1 MKLKQ
6 LMDFEMDKNKK
17 SSLQVKA
24 VKALAGFLILMFL
37 LTILSRAADS
47 LTIAKVTASAATG
60 GVISHNIEVDGNI
73 TPNKDIAIST
83 SANIKIASVEATE
96 GKTVKKGDLL
106 IQLDPADLKKK
117 LLQAQ
122 KELQV
127 AKATASDKKA
137 NEAIAADTK
146 SKSLQRTYE
155 DYNQT
160 VADANDSV
168 SKAKSDMNEAWN
180 AYNTYKNSNSNSGE
194 TDTTVSDSLKKTVE
208 EKQLAYD
215 KAVTNLDGVEKDIEA
230 DVQKEIEKA
239 SVNESGN
246 PITLTQEEKQK
257 IREQVNARPE
267 NVSLLQN
274 ANDQIN
280 TAKDALTEAENA
292 LSAYNEQQNNSSSA
306 SYDEQLK
313 TLYDDYKAKEEAY
326 NEAVKQRQSTI
337 QSANRTLEDAKA
349 PENVDTAT
357 ALTANDDL
365 EEKQLAVDE
374 LQKVMDVNGKIT
386 APSDGLITK
395 VNVTTGET
403 TTEDT
408 AIRISDQSAG
418 YKFTATLDKAS
429 AKYLSKDDKVIKSPM
444 TLAVI
449 EGLIRIAIFFI
460 YIVAISQMKDIQ
472 RVFMYHG
479 AEHKTINCIE
489 HGAELTPENA
499 AKYSRLH
506 KRCGTSFLLIVMVVS
521 IICFMFIRVDN
532 MALKIVLRVILV
544 PVIAGVS
551 FEIIQWAGRSESC
564 LVNIVS
570 KPGLMLQK
578 LTTREPDLEML
589 EVAIASIEAIYDWRQ
604 FQAENR
610 AAADGNSQK
619 TDRSNAGV
627 SQP

>member
-106 IQLDPADLKKK
+106 IQLDTADLKKK

-194 TDTTVSDSLKKTVE
+194 TDTTVRDSLEKTVE

-230 DVQKEIEKA
+230 DVQKEIKKA
-239 SVNESGN
+239 EEASKDESGN
-246 PITLTQEEKQK
+246 PITLTQEDKQK

-418 YKFTATLDKAS
+418 YKFIATLDKAS
-429 AKYLSKDDKVIKSPM
+429 AKYLSKDDKV
-444 TLAVI
+444 TLDLGNGTTVEGLMVQSIDVSAEDKNSYELTVSIPAKVKKLGSIATLKVEKASKKYDTCVPLGALHSDGDKYYVYVINEKDTILGTETAVDKVQVDILDKNNEQAAI
-449 EGLIRIAIFFI
+449 EGSFSWGQQFVLTSSKTLRNG
-460 YIVAISQMKDIQ
+460 D
-472 RVFMYHG
+472 RV
-479 AEHKTINCIE
+479 
-489 HGAELTPENA
+489 
-499 AKYSRLH
+499 RLVE
-506 KRCGTSFLLIVMVVS
+506 G
-521 IICFMFIRVDN
+521 
-532 MALKIVLRVILV
+532 
-544 PVIAGVS
+544 
-551 FEIIQWAGRSESC
+551 E
-564 LVNIVS
+564 
-570 KPGLMLQK
+570 
-578 LTTREPDLEML
+578 
-589 EVAIASIEAIYDWRQ
+589 
-604 FQAENR
+604 
-610 AAADGNSQK
+610 
-619 TDRSNAGV
+619 
-627 SQP
+627 

>member
-106 IQLDPADLKKK
+106 IQLDTADLKKK

-194 TDTTVSDSLKKTVE
+194 TDTTVSDSLEKTVE

-215 KAVTNLDGVEKDIEA
+215 KAVANLDGVEKDIEA
-230 DVQKEIEKA
+230 DVQKEIKKA
-239 SVNESGN
+239 EEASKDESGN
-246 PITLTQEEKQK
+246 PITLTQEDKQK

-429 AKYLSKDDKVIKSPM
+429 AKYLSKDDKV
-444 TLAVI
+444 TLDLGNGTTVEGLTVQSIDVSAEDKNSYELTVSIPAKVKKLGSIATLKVEKASKKYDTCVPLGALHSDGDKYYVYVINEKDTILGTETAVDKVQVDILDKNNEQAAI
-449 EGLIRIAIFFI
+449 EGSFSWGQQFVLTSSKTLRNG
-460 YIVAISQMKDIQ
+460 D
-472 RVFMYHG
+472 RVRFVEG
-479 AEHKTINCIE
+479 E
-489 HGAELTPENA
+489 
-499 AKYSRLH
+499 
-506 KRCGTSFLLIVMVVS
+506 
-521 IICFMFIRVDN
+521 
-532 MALKIVLRVILV
+532 
-544 PVIAGVS
+544 
-551 FEIIQWAGRSESC
+551 
-564 LVNIVS
+564 
-570 KPGLMLQK
+570 
-578 LTTREPDLEML
+578 
-589 EVAIASIEAIYDWRQ
+589 
-604 FQAENR
+604 
-610 AAADGNSQK
+610 
-619 TDRSNAGV
+619 
-627 SQP
+627 

>member
-6 LMDFEMDKNKK
+6 LLDFEMDKNKK

-106 IQLDPADLKKK
+106 IQLDTADLKKK

-194 TDTTVSDSLKKTVE
+194 TDTTVSDSLEKTVE

-230 DVQKEIEKA
+230 DVQKEIKKA
-239 SVNESGN
+239 EEGTDESGN
-246 PITLTQEEKQK
+246 PITLTQEDKQK

-357 ALTANDDL
+357 ALTENDDL

-429 AKYLSKDDKVIKSPM
+429 AKYLSKDDKV
-444 TLAVI
+444 TLDLGNGTTVEGLTVQSIDVSAEDKNSYELTVSIPAKVKKLGSIATLKVEKASKKYDTCVPLGALHSDGDKYYVYVINEKDTILGTETAVDKVQVDILDKNNEQAAI
-449 EGLIRIAIFFI
+449 EGSFSWGQQFVLTSSKTLRNG
-460 YIVAISQMKDIQ
+460 D
-472 RVFMYHG
+472 RV
-479 AEHKTINCIE
+479 
-489 HGAELTPENA
+489 
-499 AKYSRLH
+499 RLVE
-506 KRCGTSFLLIVMVVS
+506 G
-521 IICFMFIRVDN
+521 
-532 MALKIVLRVILV
+532 
-544 PVIAGVS
+544 
-551 FEIIQWAGRSESC
+551 E
-564 LVNIVS
+564 
-570 KPGLMLQK
+570 
-578 LTTREPDLEML
+578 
-589 EVAIASIEAIYDWRQ
+589 
-604 FQAENR
+604 
-610 AAADGNSQK
+610 
-619 TDRSNAGV
+619 
-627 SQP
+627 

>member
-96 GKTVKKGDLL
+96 GKNVKKGDLL
-106 IQLDPADLKKK
+106 IQLDTADLKKK

-146 SKSLQRTYE
+146 SKSLQRSYE

-168 SKAKSDMNEAWN
+168 SKAESDMNEAWN

-194 TDTTVSDSLKKTVE
+194 TDTTVRDSLEKTVE

-230 DVQKEIEKA
+230 DVRKEIDKA
-239 SVNESGN
+239 EEASKDESGN

-313 TLYDDYKAKEEAY
+313 TLYNDYKAKEEAY

-429 AKYLSKDDKVIKSPM
+429 AKYLSKDDKV
-444 TLAVI
+444 TLDLGNGTTVEGLMVQSIDVSAEDKNSYELTVSIPAKVKKLGSIATLKVEKASKKYDTCVPLGALHSDGDKYYVYVINEKDTILGTETAVDKVQVDILDKNNEQAAI
-449 EGLIRIAIFFI
+449 EGSFSWGQKFVLTSSKTLRNG
-460 YIVAISQMKDIQ
+460 D
-472 RVFMYHG
+472 RV
-479 AEHKTINCIE
+479 
-489 HGAELTPENA
+489 
-499 AKYSRLH
+499 RLVE
-506 KRCGTSFLLIVMVVS
+506 G
-521 IICFMFIRVDN
+521 
-532 MALKIVLRVILV
+532 
-544 PVIAGVS
+544 
-551 FEIIQWAGRSESC
+551 E
-564 LVNIVS
+564 
-570 KPGLMLQK
+570 
-578 LTTREPDLEML
+578 
-589 EVAIASIEAIYDWRQ
+589 
-604 FQAENR
+604 
-610 AAADGNSQK
+610 
-619 TDRSNAGV
+619 
-627 SQP
+627 

>member
-106 IQLDPADLKKK
+106 IQLDTADLKKK

-215 KAVTNLDGVEKDIEA
+215 KAVANLDGVEKDIEA
-230 DVQKEIEKA
+230 DVQKEIKKA
-239 SVNESGN
+239 EEASKDESGN
-246 PITLTQEEKQK
+246 PITLTQEDKQK

-429 AKYLSKDDKVIKSPM
+429 AKYLSKDDKV
-444 TLAVI
+444 TLDLGNGTTVEGLMVQSIDVSAEDKNSYELTVSIPAKVKKLGSIATLKVEKASKKYDTCVPLGALHSDGDKYYVYVINEKDTILGTETAVDKVQVDILDKNNEQAAI
-449 EGLIRIAIFFI
+449 EGSFSWGQKFVLTSSKTLRNG
-460 YIVAISQMKDIQ
+460 D
-472 RVFMYHG
+472 RV
-479 AEHKTINCIE
+479 
-489 HGAELTPENA
+489 
-499 AKYSRLH
+499 RLVE
-506 KRCGTSFLLIVMVVS
+506 G
-521 IICFMFIRVDN
+521 
-532 MALKIVLRVILV
+532 
-544 PVIAGVS
+544 
-551 FEIIQWAGRSESC
+551 E
-564 LVNIVS
+564 
-570 KPGLMLQK
+570 
-578 LTTREPDLEML
+578 
-589 EVAIASIEAIYDWRQ
+589 
-604 FQAENR
+604 
-610 AAADGNSQK
+610 
-619 TDRSNAGV
+619 
-627 SQP
+627 

>member
-106 IQLDPADLKKK
+106 IQLDTADLKKK
-117 LLQAQ
+117 LLKAQ

-194 TDTTVSDSLKKTVE
+194 TDTTVRDSLEKTVE

-215 KAVTNLDGVEKDIEA
+215 KAVANLDGVEKDIEA
-230 DVQKEIEKA
+230 DVQKEIKKA
-239 SVNESGN
+239 EEASKDESGN

-313 TLYDDYKAKEEAY
+313 TLYNDYKAKEEAY

-429 AKYLSKDDKVIKSPM
+429 AKYLSKDDKV
-444 TLAVI
+444 TLDLGNGTTVEGLTVQSIDVSAEDKNSYELTVSIPAKVKKLGSIATLKVEKASKKYDTCVPLGALHSDGDKYYVYVINEKDTILGTETAVDKAQVDILDKNNEQAAI
-449 EGLIRIAIFFI
+449 EGSFSWGQQFVLTSSKTLRNG
-460 YIVAISQMKDIQ
+460 D
-472 RVFMYHG
+472 RV
-479 AEHKTINCIE
+479 
-489 HGAELTPENA
+489 
-499 AKYSRLH
+499 RLVE
-506 KRCGTSFLLIVMVVS
+506 G
-521 IICFMFIRVDN
+521 
-532 MALKIVLRVILV
+532 
-544 PVIAGVS
+544 
-551 FEIIQWAGRSESC
+551 E
-564 LVNIVS
+564 
-570 KPGLMLQK
+570 
-578 LTTREPDLEML
+578 
-589 EVAIASIEAIYDWRQ
+589 
-604 FQAENR
+604 
-610 AAADGNSQK
+610 
-619 TDRSNAGV
+619 
-627 SQP
+627 

>member
-106 IQLDPADLKKK
+106 IQLDTADLKKK

-194 TDTTVSDSLKKTVE
+194 TDTTVRDSLEKPVE
-208 EKQLAYD
+208 AKQLAYD
-215 KAVTNLDGVEKDIEA
+215 KAVANLDGVEKDIEA
-230 DVQKEIEKA
+230 DVRKEIDKA
-239 SVNESGN
+239 EEASKDESGN
-246 PITLTQEEKQK
+246 STLTQEDKQK

-429 AKYLSKDDKVIKSPM
+429 AKYLSKDDKV
-444 TLAVI
+444 TLDLGNGTTVEGLTVQSIDVSAEDKNSYELTVSIPAKVKKLGSIATLKVEKASKKYDTCVPLGALHSDGDKYYVYVINEKDTILGTETAVDKVQVDILDKNNEQAAI
-449 EGLIRIAIFFI
+449 EGSFSWGQQFVLTSSKTLRNG
-460 YIVAISQMKDIQ
+460 D
-472 RVFMYHG
+472 RV
-479 AEHKTINCIE
+479 
-489 HGAELTPENA
+489 
-499 AKYSRLH
+499 RLVE
-506 KRCGTSFLLIVMVVS
+506 G
-521 IICFMFIRVDN
+521 
-532 MALKIVLRVILV
+532 
-544 PVIAGVS
+544 
-551 FEIIQWAGRSESC
+551 E
-564 LVNIVS
+564 
-570 KPGLMLQK
+570 
-578 LTTREPDLEML
+578 
-589 EVAIASIEAIYDWRQ
+589 
-604 FQAENR
+604 
-610 AAADGNSQK
+610 
-619 TDRSNAGV
+619 
-627 SQP
+627 

>member
-106 IQLDPADLKKK
+106 IQLDTADLKKK
-117 LLQAQ
+117 LLKAQ

-146 SKSLQRTYE
+146 TKSLQRSYE

-194 TDTTVSDSLKKTVE
+194 TDTTVSDSLEKTVE

-215 KAVTNLDGVEKDIEA
+215 KAVANLDGVEKVIEE
-230 DVQKEIEKA
+230 EIKKA
-239 SVNESGN
+239 EEASKDESGN
-246 PITLTQEEKQK
+246 STLTQENKQK
-257 IREQVNARPE
+257 IRERVNA
-267 NVSLLQN
+267 SLMQD
-274 ANDQIN
+274 AN
-280 TAKDALTEAENA
+280 TAKNALTEAENA

-326 NEAVKQRQSTI
+326 NEAVK
-337 QSANRTLEDAKA
+337 
-349 PENVDTAT
+349 
-357 ALTANDDL
+357 
-365 EEKQLAVDE
+365 
-374 LQKVMDVNGKIT
+374 
-386 APSDGLITK
+386 
-395 VNVTTGET
+395 
-403 TTEDT
+403 
-408 AIRISDQSAG
+408 
-418 YKFTATLDKAS
+418 
-429 AKYLSKDDKVIKSPM
+429 
-444 TLAVI
+444 
-449 EGLIRIAIFFI
+449 
-460 YIVAISQMKDIQ
+460 
-472 RVFMYHG
+472 
-479 AEHKTINCIE
+479 
-489 HGAELTPENA
+489 
-499 AKYSRLH
+499 
-506 KRCGTSFLLIVMVVS
+506 
-521 IICFMFIRVDN
+521 
-532 MALKIVLRVILV
+532 
-544 PVIAGVS
+544 
-551 FEIIQWAGRSESC
+551 
-564 LVNIVS
+564 
-570 KPGLMLQK
+570 
-578 LTTREPDLEML
+578 
-589 EVAIASIEAIYDWRQ
+589 
-604 FQAENR
+604 
-610 AAADGNSQK
+610 
-619 TDRSNAGV
+619 
-627 SQP
+627 

>member
-106 IQLDPADLKKK
+106 IQLDTADLKKK

-418 YKFTATLDKAS
+418 YKFTTTLDKAS
-429 AKYLSKDDKVIKSPM
+429 AKYLSKDDKV
-444 TLAVI
+444 TLDLGNGTTVEGLTVQSIDVSAEDKNSYELTVSIPAKVKKLGSIATLKVEKASKKYDTCVPLGALHSDGDKYYVYVINEKDTILGTETAVDKVQVDILDKNNEQAAI
-449 EGLIRIAIFFI
+449 EGSFSWGQQFVLTSSKTLRNG
-460 YIVAISQMKDIQ
+460 D
-472 RVFMYHG
+472 RV
-479 AEHKTINCIE
+479 
-489 HGAELTPENA
+489 
-499 AKYSRLH
+499 RLVE
-506 KRCGTSFLLIVMVVS
+506 G
-521 IICFMFIRVDN
+521 
-532 MALKIVLRVILV
+532 
-544 PVIAGVS
+544 
-551 FEIIQWAGRSESC
+551 E
-564 LVNIVS
+564 
-570 KPGLMLQK
+570 
-578 LTTREPDLEML
+578 
-589 EVAIASIEAIYDWRQ
+589 
-604 FQAENR
+604 
-610 AAADGNSQK
+610 
-619 TDRSNAGV
+619 
-627 SQP
+627 

>member
-96 GKTVKKGDLL
+96 GKNVKKGDLL
-106 IQLDPADLKKK
+106 IQLDTADLKKK

-146 SKSLQRTYE
+146 SKSLQRSYE

-160 VADANDSV
+160 VADANGSV

-180 AYNTYKNSNSNSGE
+180 AYNTYKNSNSDSGE

-313 TLYDDYKAKEEAY
+313 TLYNDYKAKEEAY

-365 EEKQLAVDE
+365 EEKQLAVDK

-418 YKFTATLDKAS
+418 YKFTATLDKTS
-429 AKYLSKDDKVIKSPM
+429 A
-444 TLAVI
+444 
-449 EGLIRIAIFFI
+449 
-460 YIVAISQMKDIQ
+460 
-472 RVFMYHG
+472 
-479 AEHKTINCIE
+479 
-489 HGAELTPENA
+489 
-499 AKYSRLH
+499 
-506 KRCGTSFLLIVMVVS
+506 
-521 IICFMFIRVDN
+521 
-532 MALKIVLRVILV
+532 
-544 PVIAGVS
+544 
-551 FEIIQWAGRSESC
+551 
-564 LVNIVS
+564 
-570 KPGLMLQK
+570 
-578 LTTREPDLEML
+578 
-589 EVAIASIEAIYDWRQ
+589 
-604 FQAENR
+604 
-610 AAADGNSQK
+610 
-619 TDRSNAGV
+619 
-627 SQP
+627 

>member
-274 ANDQIN
+274 ADDQIN

-374 LQKVMDVNGKIT
+374 LQNVMDVNGKIT

-429 AKYLSKDDKVIKSPM
+429 AKYLSKDDKV
-444 TLAVI
+444 TLDLGNGTTVEGLTVQSIDVSAEDKNSYELTVSIPAKVKKLGSIATLKVEKASKKYDTCVPLGALHSDGDKYYVYVINEKDTILGTETAVDKVQVDILDKNNEQAAI
-449 EGLIRIAIFFI
+449 EGSFSWGQQFVLTSSKTLRNG
-460 YIVAISQMKDIQ
+460 D
-472 RVFMYHG
+472 RV
-479 AEHKTINCIE
+479 
-489 HGAELTPENA
+489 
-499 AKYSRLH
+499 RLVE
-506 KRCGTSFLLIVMVVS
+506 G
-521 IICFMFIRVDN
+521 
-532 MALKIVLRVILV
+532 
-544 PVIAGVS
+544 
-551 FEIIQWAGRSESC
+551 E
-564 LVNIVS
+564 
-570 KPGLMLQK
+570 
-578 LTTREPDLEML
+578 
-589 EVAIASIEAIYDWRQ
+589 
-604 FQAENR
+604 
-610 AAADGNSQK
+610 
-619 TDRSNAGV
+619 
-627 SQP
+627 

>member
-106 IQLDPADLKKK
+106 IQLDTADLKKK
-117 LLQAQ
+117 LLKAQ

-194 TDTTVSDSLKKTVE
+194 TDTTVSDSLEKTVE

-215 KAVTNLDGVEKDIEA
+215 KAVANLDGVEKVIEE
-230 DVQKEIEKA
+230 DVRKEIKNA
-239 SVNESGN
+239 ESGN
-246 PITLTQEEKQK
+246 STLTPEE
-257 IREQVNARPE
+257 IREKVNARPE

-357 ALTANDDL
+357 ALTENDDL

-429 AKYLSKDDKVIKSPM
+429 AKYLSKDDKV
-444 TLAVI
+444 TLDLGNGTTVEGLTVQSIDVSAEDKNSYELTVSIPAKVKKLGSIATLKVEKASKKYDTCVPLGALHSDGDKYYVYVINEKDTILGTETAVDKVQVDILDKNNEQAAI
-449 EGLIRIAIFFI
+449 EGSFSWGQQFVLTSSKTLRNG
-460 YIVAISQMKDIQ
+460 D
-472 RVFMYHG
+472 RV
-479 AEHKTINCIE
+479 
-489 HGAELTPENA
+489 
-499 AKYSRLH
+499 RLVE
-506 KRCGTSFLLIVMVVS
+506 G
-521 IICFMFIRVDN
+521 
-532 MALKIVLRVILV
+532 
-544 PVIAGVS
+544 
-551 FEIIQWAGRSESC
+551 E
-564 LVNIVS
+564 
-570 KPGLMLQK
+570 
-578 LTTREPDLEML
+578 
-589 EVAIASIEAIYDWRQ
+589 
-604 FQAENR
+604 
-610 AAADGNSQK
+610 
-619 TDRSNAGV
+619 
-627 SQP
+627 

>member
-106 IQLDPADLKKK
+106 IQLDTADLKKK
-117 LLQAQ
+117 LLKAQ

-146 SKSLQRTYE
+146 SKSLQRSYE

-168 SKAKSDMNEAWN
+168 SKAESDMNEAWN

-194 TDTTVSDSLKKTVE
+194 TDTTVSDSLEKTVE

-215 KAVTNLDGVEKDIEA
+215 KAVANLDGVEKVIEE
-230 DVQKEIEKA
+230 DVRKEIKNA
-239 SVNESGN
+239 ESGN
-246 PITLTQEEKQK
+246 STLTPEK
-257 IREQVNARPE
+257 IREKVNARPE

-357 ALTANDDL
+357 ALTENDDL

-429 AKYLSKDDKVIKSPM
+429 AKYLSKDDKV
-444 TLAVI
+444 TLDLGNGTTVEGLTVQSIDVSAEDKNSYELTVSIPAKVKKLGSIATLKVEKASKKYDTCVPLGALHSDGDKYYVYVINEKDTILGTETAVDKVQVDILDKNNEQAAI
-449 EGLIRIAIFFI
+449 EGSFSWGQQFVLTSSKTLRNG
-460 YIVAISQMKDIQ
+460 D
-472 RVFMYHG
+472 RV
-479 AEHKTINCIE
+479 
-489 HGAELTPENA
+489 
-499 AKYSRLH
+499 RLVE
-506 KRCGTSFLLIVMVVS
+506 G
-521 IICFMFIRVDN
+521 
-532 MALKIVLRVILV
+532 
-544 PVIAGVS
+544 
-551 FEIIQWAGRSESC
+551 E
-564 LVNIVS
+564 
-570 KPGLMLQK
+570 
-578 LTTREPDLEML
+578 
-589 EVAIASIEAIYDWRQ
+589 
-604 FQAENR
+604 
-610 AAADGNSQK
+610 
-619 TDRSNAGV
+619 
-627 SQP
+627 

>member
-106 IQLDPADLKKK
+106 IQLDTADLKKK
-117 LLQAQ
+117 LLKAQ

-194 TDTTVSDSLKKTVE
+194 TDTTVSDSLEKTVE

-230 DVQKEIEKA
+230 DVQKEIKKA
-239 SVNESGN
+239 EEGTDESGN

-357 ALTANDDL
+357 ALTENDDL

-429 AKYLSKDDKVIKSPM
+429 AKYLSKDDKV
-444 TLAVI
+444 TLDLGNGTTVEGLTVQSIDVSAEDKNSYELTVSIPAKVKKLGSIATLKVEKASKKYDTCVPLGALHSDGDKYYVYVINEKDTILGTETAVDKVQVDILDKNNEQAAI
-449 EGLIRIAIFFI
+449 EGSFSWGQQFVLTSSKTLRNG
-460 YIVAISQMKDIQ
+460 D
-472 RVFMYHG
+472 RV
-479 AEHKTINCIE
+479 
-489 HGAELTPENA
+489 
-499 AKYSRLH
+499 RLVE
-506 KRCGTSFLLIVMVVS
+506 G
-521 IICFMFIRVDN
+521 
-532 MALKIVLRVILV
+532 
-544 PVIAGVS
+544 
-551 FEIIQWAGRSESC
+551 E
-564 LVNIVS
+564 
-570 KPGLMLQK
+570 
-578 LTTREPDLEML
+578 
-589 EVAIASIEAIYDWRQ
+589 
-604 FQAENR
+604 
-610 AAADGNSQK
+610 
-619 TDRSNAGV
+619 
-627 SQP
+627 

>member
-37 LTILSRAADS
+37 LTILSRTADS

-106 IQLDPADLKKK
+106 IQLDTADLKKK

-180 AYNTYKNSNSNSGE
+180 AYNTYKNSNSNSVE
-194 TDTTVSDSLKKTVE
+194 TDTTVRDSLEKTVE

-215 KAVTNLDGVEKDIEA
+215 KAVANLDGVEKDIEA
-230 DVQKEIEKA
+230 DVQKEIKKA
-239 SVNESGN
+239 EEASKDESGN

-429 AKYLSKDDKVIKSPM
+429 AKYLSKDDKV
-444 TLAVI
+444 TLDLGNGTTVEGLTVQSIDVSAEDKNSYELTVSIPAKVKKLGSIATLKVEKASKKYDTCVPLGALHSDGDKYYVYVINEKDTILGTETAVDKVQVDILDKNNEQAAI
-449 EGLIRIAIFFI
+449 EGSFSWGQKFVLTSSKTLRNG
-460 YIVAISQMKDIQ
+460 D
-472 RVFMYHG
+472 RV
-479 AEHKTINCIE
+479 
-489 HGAELTPENA
+489 
-499 AKYSRLH
+499 RLVE
-506 KRCGTSFLLIVMVVS
+506 G
-521 IICFMFIRVDN
+521 
-532 MALKIVLRVILV
+532 
-544 PVIAGVS
+544 
-551 FEIIQWAGRSESC
+551 E
-564 LVNIVS
+564 
-570 KPGLMLQK
+570 
-578 LTTREPDLEML
+578 
-589 EVAIASIEAIYDWRQ
+589 
-604 FQAENR
+604 
-610 AAADGNSQK
+610 
-619 TDRSNAGV
+619 
-627 SQP
+627 

>member
-106 IQLDPADLKKK
+106 IQLDTADLKKK

-194 TDTTVSDSLKKTVE
+194 TDTTVRDSLEKTVE

-230 DVQKEIEKA
+230 DVQKEIKKA
-239 SVNESGN
+239 KEASKDESGN
-246 PITLTQEEKQK
+246 LITLTQEEKQK

-429 AKYLSKDDKVIKSPM
+429 AKYLSKDDKV
-444 TLAVI
+444 TLDLGNGTTVEGLTVQSIDVSAEDKNSYELTVSIPAKVKKLGSIATLKVEKASKKYDTCVPLGALHSDGDKYYVYVINEKDTILGTETAVDKVQVDILDKNNEQAAI
-449 EGLIRIAIFFI
+449 EGSFSWGQQFVLTSSKTLRNG
-460 YIVAISQMKDIQ
+460 D
-472 RVFMYHG
+472 RV
-479 AEHKTINCIE
+479 
-489 HGAELTPENA
+489 
-499 AKYSRLH
+499 RLVE
-506 KRCGTSFLLIVMVVS
+506 G
-521 IICFMFIRVDN
+521 
-532 MALKIVLRVILV
+532 
-544 PVIAGVS
+544 
-551 FEIIQWAGRSESC
+551 E
-564 LVNIVS
+564 
-570 KPGLMLQK
+570 
-578 LTTREPDLEML
+578 
-589 EVAIASIEAIYDWRQ
+589 
-604 FQAENR
+604 
-610 AAADGNSQK
+610 
-619 TDRSNAGV
+619 
-627 SQP
+627 

>member
-106 IQLDPADLKKK
+106 IQLDTADLKKK

-168 SKAKSDMNEAWN
+168 SKAESDMNEAWN

-194 TDTTVSDSLKKTVE
+194 TDTTVSDSLEKTVE

-215 KAVTNLDGVEKDIEA
+215 KAVANLDGVEKVIEE
-230 DVQKEIEKA
+230 EIKKA
-239 SVNESGN
+239 ESGN
-246 PITLTQEEKQK
+246 STPTPEGKQK
-257 IREQVNARPE
+257 IREQVNA
-267 NVSLLQN
+267 SLMQ
-274 ANDQIN
+274 DVN

-429 AKYLSKDDKVIKSPM
+429 AKYLSKDDKV
-444 TLAVI
+444 TLDLGNGTTVEGLTVQSIDVSAEDKNSYELTVSIPAKVKKLGSIATLKVEKASKKYDTCVPLGALHSDGDKYYVYVINEKDTILGTETAVDKVQVDILDKNNEQAAI
-449 EGLIRIAIFFI
+449 EGSFSWGQKFVLTSSKTLRNG
-460 YIVAISQMKDIQ
+460 D
-472 RVFMYHG
+472 RV
-479 AEHKTINCIE
+479 
-489 HGAELTPENA
+489 
-499 AKYSRLH
+499 RLVE
-506 KRCGTSFLLIVMVVS
+506 G
-521 IICFMFIRVDN
+521 
-532 MALKIVLRVILV
+532 
-544 PVIAGVS
+544 
-551 FEIIQWAGRSESC
+551 E
-564 LVNIVS
+564 
-570 KPGLMLQK
+570 
-578 LTTREPDLEML
+578 
-589 EVAIASIEAIYDWRQ
+589 
-604 FQAENR
+604 
-610 AAADGNSQK
+610 
-619 TDRSNAGV
+619 
-627 SQP
+627 

>member
-117 LLQAQ
+117 LLKAQ

-194 TDTTVSDSLKKTVE
+194 TDTTVSDSLEKTVE

-215 KAVTNLDGVEKDIEA
+215 KAVANLDGVEKDIEA
-230 DVQKEIEKA
+230 DVQKEIKKA
-239 SVNESGN
+239 EEASKDESGN
-246 PITLTQEEKQK
+246 LITLTQEDKQK

-274 ANDQIN
+274 VNDQIN

-357 ALTANDDL
+357 ALTENDDL

-418 YKFTATLDKAS
+418 YKFTAILDKAS
-429 AKYLSKDDKVIKSPM
+429 AKYLSKDDKV
-444 TLAVI
+444 TLDLGNGTTVEGLTVQSIDVSAEDKNSYELTVSIPAKVKKLGSIATLKVEKASKKYDTCVPLGALHSDGDKYYVYVINEKDTILGTETAVDKVQVDILDKNNEQAAI
-449 EGLIRIAIFFI
+449 EGSFSWGQQFVLTSSKTLRNG
-460 YIVAISQMKDIQ
+460 D
-472 RVFMYHG
+472 RV
-479 AEHKTINCIE
+479 
-489 HGAELTPENA
+489 
-499 AKYSRLH
+499 RLVE
-506 KRCGTSFLLIVMVVS
+506 G
-521 IICFMFIRVDN
+521 
-532 MALKIVLRVILV
+532 
-544 PVIAGVS
+544 
-551 FEIIQWAGRSESC
+551 E
-564 LVNIVS
+564 
-570 KPGLMLQK
+570 
-578 LTTREPDLEML
+578 
-589 EVAIASIEAIYDWRQ
+589 
-604 FQAENR
+604 
-610 AAADGNSQK
+610 
-619 TDRSNAGV
+619 
-627 SQP
+627 

>member
-96 GKTVKKGDLL
+96 GKNVKKGDLL
-106 IQLDPADLKKK
+106 IQLDTADLKKK

-194 TDTTVSDSLKKTVE
+194 TDTTVRDSLEKTVE

-230 DVQKEIEKA
+230 DVQKEIKKA
-239 SVNESGN
+239 EEASKDESGN
-246 PITLTQEEKQK
+246 LITLTQEEKQK

-313 TLYDDYKAKEEAY
+313 TLYNDYKAKEEAY

-374 LQKVMDVNGKIT
+374 LQKMMDVNGKIT

-408 AIRISDQSAG
+408 SIRISDQSAG

-429 AKYLSKDDKVIKSPM
+429 AKYLSKDDKV
-444 TLAVI
+444 TLDLGNGTTVEGLTVQSIDVSAEDKNSYELTVSIPAKVKKLGSIATLKVEKASKKYDTCVPLGALHSDGDKYYVYVINEKDTILGTETAVDKVQVDILDKNNEQAAI
-449 EGLIRIAIFFI
+449 EGSFSWGQKFVLTSSKTLRNG
-460 YIVAISQMKDIQ
+460 D
-472 RVFMYHG
+472 RV
-479 AEHKTINCIE
+479 
-489 HGAELTPENA
+489 
-499 AKYSRLH
+499 RLVE
-506 KRCGTSFLLIVMVVS
+506 G
-521 IICFMFIRVDN
+521 
-532 MALKIVLRVILV
+532 
-544 PVIAGVS
+544 
-551 FEIIQWAGRSESC
+551 E
-564 LVNIVS
+564 
-570 KPGLMLQK
+570 
-578 LTTREPDLEML
+578 
-589 EVAIASIEAIYDWRQ
+589 
-604 FQAENR
+604 
-610 AAADGNSQK
+610 
-619 TDRSNAGV
+619 
-627 SQP
+627 

>member
-6 LMDFEMDKNKK
+6 LMDFEMDKNEK

-106 IQLDPADLKKK
+106 IQLDTADLKKK

-137 NEAIAADTK
+137 NEAIAADMKT
-146 SKSLQRTYE
+146 KSLQRSYE

-194 TDTTVSDSLKKTVE
+194 TDTTVSDSLEKTVE

-215 KAVTNLDGVEKDIEA
+215 KAVANLDGVEKVIEE

-239 SVNESGN
+239 KVDEHNN
-246 PITLTQEEKQK
+246 PVTLTPEGEQK

-429 AKYLSKDDKVIKSPM
+429 AKYLSKDDKV
-444 TLAVI
+444 TLDLGNGTTVEGLTVQSIDVSAEDKNSYELTVSIPAKVKKLGSIATLKVEKASKKYDTCVPLGALHSDGDKYYVYVINEKDTILGTETAVDKVQVDILDKNNEQAAI
-449 EGLIRIAIFFI
+449 EGSFSWGQQFVLTSSKTLRNG
-460 YIVAISQMKDIQ
+460 D
-472 RVFMYHG
+472 RV
-479 AEHKTINCIE
+479 
-489 HGAELTPENA
+489 
-499 AKYSRLH
+499 RLVE
-506 KRCGTSFLLIVMVVS
+506 G
-521 IICFMFIRVDN
+521 
-532 MALKIVLRVILV
+532 
-544 PVIAGVS
+544 
-551 FEIIQWAGRSESC
+551 E
-564 LVNIVS
+564 
-570 KPGLMLQK
+570 
-578 LTTREPDLEML
+578 
-589 EVAIASIEAIYDWRQ
+589 
-604 FQAENR
+604 
-610 AAADGNSQK
+610 
-619 TDRSNAGV
+619 
-627 SQP
+627 

>member
-106 IQLDPADLKKK
+106 IQLDTDDLKKK

-146 SKSLQRTYE
+146 SKSLQRSYE

-168 SKAKSDMNEAWN
+168 SKAKSAMNEAWN

-194 TDTTVSDSLKKTVE
+194 TDTTVSDSLEKTVE

-215 KAVTNLDGVEKDIEA
+215 KAVANLDGVEKDIEA
-230 DVQKEIEKA
+230 AV
-239 SVNESGN
+239 
-246 PITLTQEEKQK
+246 QEEIKKAEGDSQDEEQK

-267 NVSLLQN
+267 NVSKLQD
-274 ANDQIN
+274 ANDEIN
-280 TAKDALTEAENA
+280 KAKDALTEAENA

-337 QSANRTLEDAKA
+337 QSADRTLEDAKA

-357 ALTANDDL
+357 ALTENDDL

-429 AKYLSKDDKVIKSPM
+429 AKYLSKDDKV
-444 TLAVI
+444 TLDLGNGTTVEGLTVQSIDVSAEDKNSYELTVSIPAKVKKLGSIATLKVEKASKKYDTCVPLGALHSDGDKYYVYVINEKDTILGTETAVDKVQVDILDKNNEQAAI
-449 EGLIRIAIFFI
+449 EGSFSWGQQFVLTSSKTLRNG
-460 YIVAISQMKDIQ
+460 D
-472 RVFMYHG
+472 RV
-479 AEHKTINCIE
+479 
-489 HGAELTPENA
+489 
-499 AKYSRLH
+499 RLVE
-506 KRCGTSFLLIVMVVS
+506 G
-521 IICFMFIRVDN
+521 
-532 MALKIVLRVILV
+532 
-544 PVIAGVS
+544 
-551 FEIIQWAGRSESC
+551 E
-564 LVNIVS
+564 
-570 KPGLMLQK
+570 
-578 LTTREPDLEML
+578 
-589 EVAIASIEAIYDWRQ
+589 
-604 FQAENR
+604 
-610 AAADGNSQK
+610 
-619 TDRSNAGV
+619 
-627 SQP
+627 

>member
-117 LLQAQ
+117 LLKAQ

-146 SKSLQRTYE
+146 SKSLQRSYE

-168 SKAKSDMNEAWN
+168 SKAKSAMNEAWN

-194 TDTTVSDSLKKTVE
+194 TDTTVSDSLEKTVE

-215 KAVTNLDGVEKDIEA
+215 KAVANLDGVEKDIEA
-230 DVQKEIEKA
+230 DVQKEIKKA
-239 SVNESGN
+239 EEASKDESGN
-246 PITLTQEEKQK
+246 PITLTQEDKQK

-337 QSANRTLEDAKA
+337 QSADRTLEDAKA

-357 ALTANDDL
+357 ALTENDDL

-429 AKYLSKDDKVIKSPM
+429 AKYLSKDDKV
-444 TLAVI
+444 TLDLGNGTTVEGLTVQSIDVSAEDKNSYELTVSIPAKVKKLGSIATLKVEKASKKYDTCVPLGALHSDGDKYYVYVINEKDTILGTETAVDKVQVDILDKNNEQAAI
-449 EGLIRIAIFFI
+449 EGSFSWGQQFVLTSSKTLRNG
-460 YIVAISQMKDIQ
+460 D
-472 RVFMYHG
+472 RV
-479 AEHKTINCIE
+479 
-489 HGAELTPENA
+489 
-499 AKYSRLH
+499 RLVE
-506 KRCGTSFLLIVMVVS
+506 G
-521 IICFMFIRVDN
+521 
-532 MALKIVLRVILV
+532 
-544 PVIAGVS
+544 
-551 FEIIQWAGRSESC
+551 E
-564 LVNIVS
+564 
-570 KPGLMLQK
+570 
-578 LTTREPDLEML
+578 
-589 EVAIASIEAIYDWRQ
+589 
-604 FQAENR
+604 
-610 AAADGNSQK
+610 
-619 TDRSNAGV
+619 
-627 SQP
+627 

>member
-96 GKTVKKGDLL
+96 GKTVKKGDVL
-106 IQLDPADLKKK
+106 IQLDMDDLKTK
-117 LLQAQ
+117 LLKAQ
-122 KELQV
+122 KDLAV
-127 AKATASDKKA
+127 AQATASDKKA

-146 SKSLQRTYE
+146 SKSLQRSYE

-168 SKAKSDMNEAWN
+168 SKAESDMNEAWN

-194 TDTTVSDSLKKTVE
+194 TDTTVSDSLEKTVE

-215 KAVTNLDGVEKDIEA
+215 KAVANLDGVEKDIEA
-230 DVQKEIEKA
+230 DVQKEIKKA
-239 SVNESGN
+239 EEASKDERGN
-246 PITLTQEEKQK
+246 PITLTQEDKQK

-429 AKYLSKDDKVIKSPM
+429 AKYLSKDDKV
-444 TLAVI
+444 TLDLGNGTTVEGLMVQSIDVSAEDKNSYELTVSIPAKVKKLGSIATLKVEKASKKYDTCVPLGALHSDGDKYYVYVINEKDTILGTETAVDKVQVDILDKNNEQAAI
-449 EGLIRIAIFFI
+449 EGSFSWGQKFVLTSSKTLRNG
-460 YIVAISQMKDIQ
+460 D
-472 RVFMYHG
+472 RV
-479 AEHKTINCIE
+479 
-489 HGAELTPENA
+489 
-499 AKYSRLH
+499 RLVE
-506 KRCGTSFLLIVMVVS
+506 G
-521 IICFMFIRVDN
+521 
-532 MALKIVLRVILV
+532 
-544 PVIAGVS
+544 
-551 FEIIQWAGRSESC
+551 E
-564 LVNIVS
+564 
-570 KPGLMLQK
+570 
-578 LTTREPDLEML
+578 
-589 EVAIASIEAIYDWRQ
+589 
-604 FQAENR
+604 
-610 AAADGNSQK
+610 
-619 TDRSNAGV
+619 
-627 SQP
+627 

>member
-106 IQLDPADLKKK
+106 IQLDTADLKKK
-117 LLQAQ
+117 LLKAQ

-194 TDTTVSDSLKKTVE
+194 TDTTVSDSLEKTVE

-215 KAVTNLDGVEKDIEA
+215 KAVANLDGVEKVIEE
-230 DVQKEIEKA
+230 EIKKA
-239 SVNESGN
+239 EEASKDESGN
-246 PITLTQEEKQK
+246 STLTQENKQK
-257 IREQVNARPE
+257 IRERVNA
-267 NVSLLQN
+267 SLMQD
-274 ANDQIN
+274 AN

-357 ALTANDDL
+357 ALTENDDL

-395 VNVTTGET
+395 ANVTTGET

-429 AKYLSKDDKVIKSPM
+429 AKYLSKDDKV
-444 TLAVI
+444 TLDLGNGTTVEGLTVQSIDVSAEDKNSYELTVSIPAKVKKLGSIATLKVEKASKKYDTCVPLGALHSDGDKYYVYVINEKDTILGTETAVDKVQVDILDKNNEQAAI
-449 EGLIRIAIFFI
+449 EGSFSWGQQFVLTSSKTLRNG
-460 YIVAISQMKDIQ
+460 D
-472 RVFMYHG
+472 RV
-479 AEHKTINCIE
+479 
-489 HGAELTPENA
+489 
-499 AKYSRLH
+499 RLVE
-506 KRCGTSFLLIVMVVS
+506 G
-521 IICFMFIRVDN
+521 
-532 MALKIVLRVILV
+532 
-544 PVIAGVS
+544 
-551 FEIIQWAGRSESC
+551 E
-564 LVNIVS
+564 
-570 KPGLMLQK
+570 
-578 LTTREPDLEML
+578 
-589 EVAIASIEAIYDWRQ
+589 
-604 FQAENR
+604 
-610 AAADGNSQK
+610 
-619 TDRSNAGV
+619 
-627 SQP
+627 

>member
-96 GKTVKKGDLL
+96 GKNVKKGDLL
-106 IQLDPADLKKK
+106 IQLDTADLKKK

-146 SKSLQRTYE
+146 SKSLQRSYE

-160 VADANDSV
+160 VADANESV

-194 TDTTVSDSLKKTVE
+194 TDTTVSDSLEKTVE

-215 KAVTNLDGVEKDIEA
+215 KAVANLDGVEKVIEE
-230 DVQKEIEKA
+230 DVQKEIKNA
-239 SVNESGN
+239 ESGN
-246 PITLTQEEKQK
+246 STLTPEE
-257 IREQVNARPE
+257 IREKVNARPE
-267 NVSLLQN
+267 NVSLLQK

-429 AKYLSKDDKVIKSPM
+429 AKYLSKDDKV
-444 TLAVI
+444 TLDLGNGTTVEGLTVQSIDVSAEDKNSYELTVSIPAKVKKLGSIATLKVEKASKKYDTCVPLGALHSDGDKYYVYVINEKDTILGTETAVDKVQVDILDKNNEQAAI
-449 EGLIRIAIFFI
+449 EGSFSWGQQFVLTSSKTLRNG
-460 YIVAISQMKDIQ
+460 D
-472 RVFMYHG
+472 RV
-479 AEHKTINCIE
+479 
-489 HGAELTPENA
+489 
-499 AKYSRLH
+499 RLVE
-506 KRCGTSFLLIVMVVS
+506 G
-521 IICFMFIRVDN
+521 
-532 MALKIVLRVILV
+532 
-544 PVIAGVS
+544 
-551 FEIIQWAGRSESC
+551 E
-564 LVNIVS
+564 
-570 KPGLMLQK
+570 
-578 LTTREPDLEML
+578 
-589 EVAIASIEAIYDWRQ
+589 
-604 FQAENR
+604 
-610 AAADGNSQK
+610 
-619 TDRSNAGV
+619 
-627 SQP
+627 

>member
-239 SVNESGN
+239 RVNESGN
-246 PITLTQEEKQK
+246 PVTLTQEDKQK

-306 SYDEQLK
+306 NYDEQLK

-429 AKYLSKDDKVIKSPM
+429 AKYLSKDDKV
-444 TLAVI
+444 TLDLGNGTTVEGLTVQSIDVSAEDKNSYELTVSIPAKVKKLGSIATLKVEKASKKYDTCVPLGALHSDGDKYYVYVINEKDTILGTETAVDKVQVDILDKNNEQAAI
-449 EGLIRIAIFFI
+449 EGSFSWGQQFVLTSSKTLRNG
-460 YIVAISQMKDIQ
+460 D
-472 RVFMYHG
+472 RV
-479 AEHKTINCIE
+479 
-489 HGAELTPENA
+489 
-499 AKYSRLH
+499 RLVE
-506 KRCGTSFLLIVMVVS
+506 G
-521 IICFMFIRVDN
+521 
-532 MALKIVLRVILV
+532 
-544 PVIAGVS
+544 
-551 FEIIQWAGRSESC
+551 E
-564 LVNIVS
+564 
-570 KPGLMLQK
+570 
-578 LTTREPDLEML
+578 
-589 EVAIASIEAIYDWRQ
+589 
-604 FQAENR
+604 
-610 AAADGNSQK
+610 
-619 TDRSNAGV
+619 
-627 SQP
+627 

>member
-106 IQLDPADLKKK
+106 IQLDTADLKKK

-194 TDTTVSDSLKKTVE
+194 TDTTVRDSLEKTVE

-230 DVQKEIEKA
+230 DVRKEIDKA
-239 SVNESGN
+239 DEASKDESGN
-246 PITLTQEEKQK
+246 STLTQEDRQK

-429 AKYLSKDDKVIKSPM
+429 AKYLSKDDKV
-444 TLAVI
+444 TLDLGNGTTVEGLTVQSIDVSAEDKNSYELTVSIPAKVKKLGSIATLKVEKASKKYDTCVPLGALHSDGDKYYVYVINEKDTILGTETAVDKVQVDILDKNNEQAAI
-449 EGLIRIAIFFI
+449 EGSFSWGQQFVLTSSKTLRNG
-460 YIVAISQMKDIQ
+460 D
-472 RVFMYHG
+472 RV
-479 AEHKTINCIE
+479 
-489 HGAELTPENA
+489 
-499 AKYSRLH
+499 RLVE
-506 KRCGTSFLLIVMVVS
+506 G
-521 IICFMFIRVDN
+521 
-532 MALKIVLRVILV
+532 
-544 PVIAGVS
+544 
-551 FEIIQWAGRSESC
+551 E
-564 LVNIVS
+564 
-570 KPGLMLQK
+570 
-578 LTTREPDLEML
+578 
-589 EVAIASIEAIYDWRQ
+589 
-604 FQAENR
+604 
-610 AAADGNSQK
+610 
-619 TDRSNAGV
+619 
-627 SQP
+627 

>member
-96 GKTVKKGDLL
+96 GKTVKKGDVL
-106 IQLDPADLKKK
+106 IQLDMDDLKTK
-117 LLQAQ
+117 LLKAQ
-122 KELQV
+122 KDLAV
-127 AKATASDKKA
+127 AQATASDKKA

-146 SKSLQRTYE
+146 SKSLQRSYE

-168 SKAKSDMNEAWN
+168 SKAESDMNEAWN

-215 KAVTNLDGVEKDIEA
+215 KAVTNLDGVEKVIE
-230 DVQKEIEKA
+230 DEIKKA
-239 SVNESGN
+239 EEASKS
-246 PITLTQEEKQK
+246 TLTQENKQK
-257 IREQVNARPE
+257 IREQVKA
-267 NVSLLQN
+267 SLMQD
-274 ANDQIN
+274 AN

-337 QSANRTLEDAKA
+337 QSANRTLEDAKV

-395 VNVTTGET
+395 VNVTTGES

-429 AKYLSKDDKVIKSPM
+429 AKYLSKDDKV
-444 TLAVI
+444 TLDLGNGTTVEGLTVQSIDVSAEDKNSYELTVSIPAKVKKLGSIATLKVEKASKKYDTCVPLGALHSDGDKYYVYVINEKDTILGTETAVDKVQVDILDKNNEQAAI
-449 EGLIRIAIFFI
+449 EGSFSWGQQFVLTSSKTLRNG
-460 YIVAISQMKDIQ
+460 D
-472 RVFMYHG
+472 RV
-479 AEHKTINCIE
+479 
-489 HGAELTPENA
+489 
-499 AKYSRLH
+499 RLVE
-506 KRCGTSFLLIVMVVS
+506 G
-521 IICFMFIRVDN
+521 
-532 MALKIVLRVILV
+532 
-544 PVIAGVS
+544 
-551 FEIIQWAGRSESC
+551 E
-564 LVNIVS
+564 
-570 KPGLMLQK
+570 
-578 LTTREPDLEML
+578 
-589 EVAIASIEAIYDWRQ
+589 
-604 FQAENR
+604 
-610 AAADGNSQK
+610 
-619 TDRSNAGV
+619 
-627 SQP
+627 

>member
-280 TAKDALTEAENA
+280 TAKDALTEAENT

-429 AKYLSKDDKVIKSPM
+429 AKYLSKDDKV
-444 TLAVI
+444 TLDLGNGTTVEGLTVQSIDVSAEDKNSYELTVSIPAKVKKLGSIATLKVEKASKKYDTCVPLGALHSDGDKYYVYVINEKDTILGTETAVDKVQVDILDKNNEQAAI
-449 EGLIRIAIFFI
+449 EGSFSWGQQFVLTSSKTLRNG
-460 YIVAISQMKDIQ
+460 D
-472 RVFMYHG
+472 RV
-479 AEHKTINCIE
+479 
-489 HGAELTPENA
+489 
-499 AKYSRLH
+499 RLVE
-506 KRCGTSFLLIVMVVS
+506 G
-521 IICFMFIRVDN
+521 
-532 MALKIVLRVILV
+532 
-544 PVIAGVS
+544 
-551 FEIIQWAGRSESC
+551 E
-564 LVNIVS
+564 
-570 KPGLMLQK
+570 
-578 LTTREPDLEML
+578 
-589 EVAIASIEAIYDWRQ
+589 
-604 FQAENR
+604 
-610 AAADGNSQK
+610 
-619 TDRSNAGV
+619 
-627 SQP
+627 

>member
-106 IQLDPADLKKK
+106 IQLDTADLKKK

-146 SKSLQRTYE
+146 SKSLQRSYE

-168 SKAKSDMNEAWN
+168 SKAKSAMNEAWN

-194 TDTTVSDSLKKTVE
+194 TDTTVSDSLEKTVE
-208 EKQLAYD
+208 EKKLAYD
-215 KAVTNLDGVEKDIEA
+215 KAVANLDGVEKDIEA
-230 DVQKEIEKA
+230 DVQKEIDKA
-239 SVNESGN
+239 SVDESNN
-246 PITLTQEEKQK
+246 PVTLTQEDKQK

-280 TAKDALTEAENA
+280 TAKDALAEAENA

-337 QSANRTLEDAKA
+337 QSADRTLEDAKA

-357 ALTANDDL
+357 ALTENDDL

-374 LQKVMDVNGKIT
+374 LQKMMDVNGKIT

-429 AKYLSKDDKVIKSPM
+429 AKYLSKDDKV
-444 TLAVI
+444 TLDLGNGTTVEGLTVQSIDVSAEDKNSYELTVSIPAKVKKLGSIATLKVEKASKKYDTCVPLGALHSDGDKYYVYVINEKDTILGTETAVDKVQVDILDKNNEQAAI
-449 EGLIRIAIFFI
+449 EGSFSWGQQFVLTSSKTLRNG
-460 YIVAISQMKDIQ
+460 D
-472 RVFMYHG
+472 RV
-479 AEHKTINCIE
+479 
-489 HGAELTPENA
+489 
-499 AKYSRLH
+499 RLVE
-506 KRCGTSFLLIVMVVS
+506 G
-521 IICFMFIRVDN
+521 
-532 MALKIVLRVILV
+532 
-544 PVIAGVS
+544 
-551 FEIIQWAGRSESC
+551 E
-564 LVNIVS
+564 
-570 KPGLMLQK
+570 
-578 LTTREPDLEML
+578 
-589 EVAIASIEAIYDWRQ
+589 
-604 FQAENR
+604 
-610 AAADGNSQK
+610 
-619 TDRSNAGV
+619 
-627 SQP
+627 

>member
-96 GKTVKKGDLL
+96 GKTVKKGELL
-106 IQLDPADLKKK
+106 IQLDTADLKKK

-168 SKAKSDMNEAWN
+168 SKAKFDMNEAWN

-194 TDTTVSDSLKKTVE
+194 TDTTVSDSLEKTVE

-230 DVQKEIEKA
+230 DVQKEIKKA
-239 SVNESGN
+239 EEGKDESGN
-246 PITLTQEEKQK
+246 PITLTQEGKQK

-357 ALTANDDL
+357 ALTENDDL

-429 AKYLSKDDKVIKSPM
+429 AKYLSKDDKV
-444 TLAVI
+444 TLDLGNGTTVEGLTVQSIDVSAEDKNSYELTVSIPAKVKKLGSIATLKVEKASKKYDTCVPLGALHSDGDKYYVYVINEKDTILGTETAVDKVQVDILDKNNEQAAI
-449 EGLIRIAIFFI
+449 EGSFSWGQQFVLTSSKTLRNG
-460 YIVAISQMKDIQ
+460 D
-472 RVFMYHG
+472 RV
-479 AEHKTINCIE
+479 
-489 HGAELTPENA
+489 
-499 AKYSRLH
+499 RLVE
-506 KRCGTSFLLIVMVVS
+506 G
-521 IICFMFIRVDN
+521 
-532 MALKIVLRVILV
+532 
-544 PVIAGVS
+544 
-551 FEIIQWAGRSESC
+551 E
-564 LVNIVS
+564 
-570 KPGLMLQK
+570 
-578 LTTREPDLEML
+578 
-589 EVAIASIEAIYDWRQ
+589 
-604 FQAENR
+604 
-610 AAADGNSQK
+610 
-619 TDRSNAGV
+619 
-627 SQP
+627 

>member
-106 IQLDPADLKKK
+106 IQLDTADLKKK

-194 TDTTVSDSLKKTVE
+194 TDTTVRDSLEKTVE

-230 DVQKEIEKA
+230 DVQKEIKKA
-239 SVNESGN
+239 EEASKDESGN
-246 PITLTQEEKQK
+246 STLTQEDKQK

-429 AKYLSKDDKVIKSPM
+429 AKYLSKDDKV
-444 TLAVI
+444 TLDLGNGTTVEGLTVQSIDVSAEDKNSYELTVSIPAKVKKLGSIATLKVEKASKKYDTCVPLGALHSDGDKYYVYVINEKDTILGTETAVDKVQVDILDKNNEQAAI
-449 EGLIRIAIFFI
+449 EGSFSWGQQFVLTSSKTLRNG
-460 YIVAISQMKDIQ
+460 D
-472 RVFMYHG
+472 RV
-479 AEHKTINCIE
+479 
-489 HGAELTPENA
+489 
-499 AKYSRLH
+499 RLVE
-506 KRCGTSFLLIVMVVS
+506 G
-521 IICFMFIRVDN
+521 
-532 MALKIVLRVILV
+532 
-544 PVIAGVS
+544 
-551 FEIIQWAGRSESC
+551 E
-564 LVNIVS
+564 
-570 KPGLMLQK
+570 
-578 LTTREPDLEML
+578 
-589 EVAIASIEAIYDWRQ
+589 
-604 FQAENR
+604 
-610 AAADGNSQK
+610 
-619 TDRSNAGV
+619 
-627 SQP
+627 